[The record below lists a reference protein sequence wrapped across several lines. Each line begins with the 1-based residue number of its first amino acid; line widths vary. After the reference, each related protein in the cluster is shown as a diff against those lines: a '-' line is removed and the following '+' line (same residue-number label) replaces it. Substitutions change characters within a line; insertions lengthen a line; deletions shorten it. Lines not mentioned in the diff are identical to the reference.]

1 MTLLQCA
8 RVDSLQ
14 EEGGVADIS
23 EADRDAMEA
32 REDFWSMSGDP
43 VYRHHVTP
51 RGQLYVPKDSSFP
64 IPFFFTLTS

>member
-32 REDFWSMSGDP
+32 REAFWSMSGDSIC
-43 VYRHHVTP
+43 RHHVMP
-51 RGQLYVPKDSSFP
+51 REQLYVPKESSFP
-64 IPFFFTLTS
+64 IPFFIP